1 MSVEHGPQPAQPPVT
16 CFHCERSGRV
26 ARNFPL
32 PARYSHSRKPPPTSS
47 SDSLLKLAGLRHSA
61 KAAPGPPRAQ
71 PSHRTT
77 LRCSAPSVRLGPPS
91 LRLCL
96 LVACLL
102 VCPDQGDGA
111 LTRVTV
117 SVFLFRFPRPVA
129 VKPGSCPTP
138 PPGAV
143 GTCDEACVDDESCP
157 GEQKCCSNGCGH
169 GCVEPQVLG
178 LSGVKLPV
186 LTTIQ
191 VELGEASLSNGT
203 LQGRVYPK
211 VRPGCCRNPG
221 PFLTKNCDCKNDL
234 CHSDGECPGVRKCC
248 PHPCGNRCEDVKSG
262 KPKAG
267 ECLFVDTRLIRCA
280 FQPGDCSEDC
290 QCPGEQKCC
299 NTGCTMA
306 CTKPAIVKP
315 GSCPAMPVGFKP
327 TCDIRCLNDDSCPDD
342 QKCCSNGCGRL
353 CLRPA
358 SGIVAVKP
366 GSCPTPPPGTVGT
379 CDEACTDDESCPGEQ
394 KCCSNGCGHSCVEPQ
409 VLWLSD
415 VQLPVLKP
423 IPVEPGRVKP
433 EVRPGCCRDP
443 DPFHIQFCIWKND
456 LCRGDGECPGAQKC
470 CPHPCGNRCEDVKP
484 VKAGSCPVWNFSRIV
499 CIRYHEGCSS
509 DDDCPNKQKCCSVP
523 CGVSCLD
530 PDLVLDQI
538 GKEAESD
545 AKQEE

>member
-1 MSVEHGPQPAQPPVT
+1 MMA
-16 CFHCERSGRV
+16 RV
-26 ARNFPL
+26 SASSRLAL
-32 PARYSHSRKPPPTSS
+32 PMMMIAMLQ
-47 SDSLLKLAGLRHSA
+47 LLLLLQLQSPSA
-61 KAAPGPPRAQ
+61 
-71 PSHRTT
+71 
-77 LRCSAPSVRLGPPS
+77 
-91 LRLCL
+91 
-96 LVACLL
+96 
-102 VCPDQGDGA
+102 
-111 LTRVTV
+111 
-117 SVFLFRFPRPVA
+117 VA

-315 GSCPAMPVGFKP
+315 GSCPAIPVGFKP

-358 SGIVAVKP
+358 SGIGPNPASVHLWRRRSPAVLSTTTSTSAARTGSAP
-366 GSCPTPPPGTVGT
+366 GSRSAAATAVATA
-379 CDEACTDDESCPGEQ
+379 AC
-394 KCCSNGCGHSCVEPQ
+394 
-409 VLWLSD
+409 
-415 VQLPVLKP
+415 
-423 IPVEPGRVKP
+423 
-433 EVRPGCCRDP
+433 
-443 DPFHIQFCIWKND
+443 
-456 LCRGDGECPGAQKC
+456 
-470 CPHPCGNRCEDVKP
+470 
-484 VKAGSCPVWNFSRIV
+484 SR
-499 CIRYHEGCSS
+499 RSS
-509 DDDCPNKQKCCSVP
+509 
-523 CGVSCLD
+523 G
-530 PDLVLDQI
+530 
-538 GKEAESD
+538 
-545 AKQEE
+545 